1 MSIAQIL
8 KIIRDH
14 TGTHASDKAVDEE
27 IGAGIDA
34 ADHEFV
40 AVAFALMD
48 GNPGNVTGDVI
59 DDGSDRV
66 DGALFLA
73 ILDFSG
79 SKLPDEQLAQP
90 PWRDPTSA
98 MAHQSVPS
106 GASYPHRLLPGRKKL
121 PPIVIDSNCSHY
133 TS

>member
-14 TGTHASDKAVDEE
+14 TGTHASDKAVDEG

-48 GNPGNVTGDVI
+48 GNPGNVKGDVI

-90 PWRDPTSA
+90 PWRE
-98 MAHQSVPS
+98 PS

>member
-1 MSIAQIL
+1 MVS
-8 KIIRDH
+8 
-14 TGTHASDKAVDEE
+14 
-27 IGAGIDA
+27 GIS
-34 ADHEFV
+34 
-40 AVAFALMD
+40 ALA
-48 GNPGNVTGDVI
+48 I

-79 SKLPDEQLAQP
+79 SKLPDEQPAQP
-90 PWRDPTSA
+90 PWRDPASA
-98 MAHQSVPS
+98 MARQSVPS

-121 PPIVIDSNCSHY
+121 PPIVIDSNRSHY